1 MEDTRPRR
9 PLDPEP
15 VKRISLLFL
24 CLLAACSPQEKAPSE
39 KVPLKAAVIGG
50 MVMTGLW
57 DEVARAFEAETG
69 IPVVAAAT
77 GPKDILNAKF
87 RKGGINLITLH
98 SSDVATNLVADGLA
112 VNMRPWA
119 RNEQVIVGPPEDPA
133 KIRGLA
139 SGAEAFKRIA
149 AIQAPLV
156 EARGT
161 GSKIVCE
168 RLWHLADIEPV
179 GPWILRDESPT
190 SQQVLEF
197 AAQRRAYVVV
207 GRIPVL
213 HGKMPAAGLEI
224 LVQGDPEMRRPF
236 VVLEAAHSKNARLLS
251 DFLVSE
257 KAQKIL
263 ANFAGRHA
271 GEKISSSPQL
281 PNPNQTIRPKTA

>member
-1 MEDTRPRR
+1 M
-9 PLDPEP
+9 
-15 VKRISLLFL
+15 KQISLLLL
-24 CLLAACSPQEKAPSE
+24 CLLAACSPQPKSAGEKAPL
-39 KVPLKAAVIGG
+39 KVAVIGG

-57 DEVARAFEAETG
+57 EEVSRAFEAQTG
-69 IPVVAAAT
+69 IPIVVAAT
-77 GPKDILNAKF
+77 GPKDVLNVEF
-87 RKGGINLITLH
+87 RKGGIDLITLH

-133 KIRGLA
+133 KIRGLT

-149 AIQAPLV
+149 AIKAPLV

-161 GSKIVCE
+161 GSKIISE
-168 RLWHLADIEPV
+168 HLWHLAGIEPV

-190 SQQVLEF
+190 SRQVLEF
-197 AAQRRAYVVV
+197 AAQKRAYVVV

-236 VVLEAAHSKNARLLS
+236 VVLEAPHSKNAKLLA

-257 KAQKIL
+257 KGQKLL
-263 ANFAGRHA
+263 ANFAGQHA
-271 GEKISSSPQL
+271 GEKNIFFPVT
-281 PNPNQTIRPKTA
+281 P